1 MIVKYVSIS
10 DQLVIRVC
18 NRDQLRN
25 QVFCKDKDKVIVQQ
39 ERLSEIFIL
48 MRDCCFTY
56 FIVYKIVSWFQVC

>member
-1 MIVKYVSIS
+1 MIVKYVSIR

-56 FIVYKIVSWFQVC
+56 FIVYKIASWFQVC